1 MSAKVLPLIVA
12 VTLILIS
19 SAAVMQHMKF
29 KKLKNQKEE
38 IAAKQK
44 ELNEKIDVLTLE
56 KNSAEVRQKQ
66 VSTIQQIQQRK
77 VIWSDL
83 FKELSL
89 MISKDIWL
97 STLQASAKDG
107 KRGVLLEGS
116 GETPQSIS
124 LFFQSLEL
132 SYFFRRVMLMSST
145 MDDRTYPP
153 LYRYKFA
160 IPIDE
165 GKDALSMTASAPAK
179 PTPSATPSPAPSST
193 PSPSPSP
200 TPSSSPSPD
209 AGGSR

>member
-1 MSAKVLPLIVA
+1 MA
-12 VTLILIS
+12 VTLITI
-19 SAAVMQHMKF
+19 SAAALTQHMKF
-29 KKLKNQKEE
+29 KKLRAQKEE

-56 KNSAEVRQKQ
+56 KNSAEARQKQ

-107 KRGVLLEGS
+107 KRGVVLEGS
-116 GETPQSIS
+116 GESPQSVS

-132 SYFFRRVMLMSST
+132 SYFFRRVMLVSST
-145 MDDRTYPP
+145 MDERTYPP

-160 IPIDE
+160 VPIDE
-165 GKDALSMTASAPAK
+165 SKDAVAMTASAPAK
-179 PTPSATPSPAPSST
+179 TAPSAAPSSA

-200 TPSSSPSPD
+200 SSSPAPGD
-209 AGGSR
+209 KR